1 MLVYRRALHPTWQF
15 RWRPQ
20 KITILDGMGFLFSH
34 FLVGKRLDCLIFA
47 AECGWGLIKQ
57 DVDRFFA
64 TWTPLLYL
72 ESFFESPRWFASKK
86 NVPNFMGAS
95 LMLDRLGWQGTAMIM
110 DEEASLLKRS
120 WCLFEL
126 LQTVRW
132 GRIRNWNTERRWEM
146 YGKCLKEF

>member
-1 MLVYRRALHPTWQF
+1 
-15 RWRPQ
+15 
-20 KITILDGMGFLFSH
+20 
-34 FLVGKRLDCLIFA
+34 
-47 AECGWGLIKQ
+47 
-57 DVDRFFA
+57 
-64 TWTPLLYL
+64 
-72 ESFFESPRWFASKK
+72 
-86 NVPNFMGAS
+86 MGAS

>member
-1 MLVYRRALHPTWQF
+1 MVVYRRVLHPTKF

-20 KITILDGMGFLFSH
+20 KIAILDSDLFCSPT
-34 FLVGKRLDCLIFA
+34 FLVGKRLDCLRA

-57 DVDRFFA
+57 DVDRLFA
-64 TWTPLLYL
+64 TWTPCYTWSLFLKFQDDLHRKKCSKLHGCLLM
-72 ESFFESPRWFASKK
+72 R
-86 NVPNFMGAS
+86 VV
-95 LMLDRLGWQGTAMIM
+95 DRLGWQGTAMIM
-110 DEEASLLKRS
+110 DEEASFLKRS